1 MRPLR
6 AAVRRAR
13 NWALGIPQRLPEV
26 LGPASLGSRLFG
38 GIARR
43 GVAAIPEPA
52 ALPSWMREQ
61 VAAEL
66 DFFRDGI
73 TPARLAAAE
82 PFYAHQYHDH
92 YAHYTV
98 RAGRLRCLTSSRSFP
113 AYIAERFRTMT
124 PVFRMLAP
132 TLPDI
137 DFVLY
142 LGDGF
147 DGWSKGCV
155 APVLTF
161 SKRAGVDESG
171 LLIPD
176 PPTLALAH
184 QLRADAEAGCA
195 AFPWD
200 LREPLVFWR
209 GTTTGG
215 PFSLDNYSDGA
226 RFRLVEWSRRRP
238 DLVDA
243 LFTGFH
249 PASPDIEPIVRANG
263 WLGQPVGIRDHFR
276 FKYQVL
282 VDGFTSPWPRFFW
295 ALQGDS
301 VILKQETELLGWFD
315 AGVEPW
321 VHYLP
326 LAPDLADLDERVG
339 WARTHEHE
347 VRAMVERAHRF
358 ACGSL
363 SDSAMLGYMRLLLTR
378 YASLLRSF

>member
-1 MRPLR
+1 MRAPQAALR
-6 AAVRRAR
+6 RGWK
-13 NWALGIPQRLPEV
+13 WALGRLQSSPEV
-26 LGPASLGSRLFG
+26 LNQISLGSYLFG
-38 GIARR
+38 GIARG
-43 GVAAIPEPA
+43 GVVAIPEPA
-52 ALPSWMREQ
+52 ALPCWMHEQ

-82 PFYAHQYHDH
+82 PFYAHEYHDH
-92 YAHYTV
+92 YVHYAV

-124 PVFRMLAP
+124 PVFGVLAP

-137 DFVLY
+137 DFVVY

-147 DGWSKGCV
+147 DGWSKGCD

-161 SKRAGVDESG
+161 SKRAGVDENG

-176 PPTLALAH
+176 PLTLASAR

-200 LREPLVFWR
+200 SREPLAFWR
-209 GTTTGG
+209 GSTTGG
-215 PFSLDNYSDGA
+215 PFNLDNYSEGV
-226 RFRLVEWSRRRP
+226 RFRLVEWSQRRP

-249 PASPDIEPIVRANG
+249 DASPDIEPIVRANG
-263 WLGQPVGIRDHFR
+263 WLGQRVGTRDHFR

-282 VDGFTSPWPRFFW
+282 VDGFTSPWPRFFC
-295 ALQGDS
+295 ALHGDS
-301 VILKQETELLGWFD
+301 AILKQESGLLGWVD
-315 AGVEPW
+315 TGVEPW
-321 VHYLP
+321 VHYIP

-339 WARTHEHE
+339 WARTHEQE
-347 VRAMVERAHRF
+347 VRAMVGRARRF
-358 ACGSL
+358 ACESL
-363 SDSAMLGYMRLLLTR
+363 SDAELLGYMRLLLTR
-378 YASLLRSF
+378 YASLLRGF

>member
-1 MRPLR
+1 MRALQGALR
-6 AAVRRAR
+6 RG
-13 NWALGIPQRLPEV
+13 WKGALGRLHWSSEV
-26 LGPASLGSRLFG
+26 LKPTSLGSYLLG
-38 GIARR
+38 GIARG

-52 ALPSWMREQ
+52 ALPCWMHEQ

-82 PFYAHQYHDH
+82 PFYAHEYHDH
-92 YAHYTV
+92 YVHYAV

-124 PVFRMLAP
+124 PVFGVLAP

-137 DFVLY
+137 DFVVY

-147 DGWSKGCV
+147 DGWSKGCD

-161 SKRAGVDESG
+161 SKRAGVDENG

-176 PPTLALAH
+176 PLTIASAP

-200 LREPLVFWR
+200 SREPLAFWR
-209 GTTTGG
+209 GSTTGG
-215 PFSLDNYSDGA
+215 PFNLDNYSEGV
-226 RFRLVEWSRRRP
+226 RFRLVEWSQRRP

-249 PASPDIEPIVRANG
+249 DASPDIEPIVRANS
-263 WLGQPVGIRDHFR
+263 WLGQPVGIQDHFR

-295 ALQGDS
+295 ALHGDS
-301 VILKQETELLGWFD
+301 AILKQESGLLGWF
-315 AGVEPW
+315 
-321 VHYLP
+321 
-326 LAPDLADLDERVG
+326 APDLADLDERVG
-339 WARTHEHE
+339 WAQTHVQE
-347 VRAMVERAHRF
+347 VRAMVGRACRF

-363 SDSAMLGYMRLLLTR
+363 SDAALLGYMRLLLTR
-378 YASLLRSF
+378 YASLLRGF